1 MPLLDVP
8 GSEGIV
14 PFSQTVNDVP
24 KLNVGVMLGA
34 TVTVSVVGKAH
45 NPAVGVKVYV
55 PEFWLSTD
63 EGFQVPVMPFADVA
77 GNTGVAASAQIVIDV
92 PKLKVGVIFGLTVTV
107 NVVGTAHKP
116 AVGVNV

>member
-8 GSEGIV
+8 GSDGTI
-14 PFSQTVNDVP
+14 PFSQTVKDVP
-24 KLNVGVMLGA
+24 KLNVGVMFGA
-34 TVTVSVVGKAH
+34 TVTVNVVGKAH
-45 NPAVGVKVYV
+45 NPAVGVNVYV

-63 EGFQVPVMPFADVA
+63 AGFQVPVIPFADVV
-77 GNTGVAASAQIVIDV
+77 GNAGVAAPAQIVIDV